1 MSEELD
7 LRKKIF
13 SINFN
18 KAMELKGIQQS
29 DLVKDLHL
37 NSSTVSNWSQGVM
50 LPRSDKLT
58 QLSDYLGVSEASLM
72 GWEKGQSGIEGVAE
86 FDHKIGDRM
95 RELREK
101 EGITAEEAA
110 NKLKMDYSLYC
121 NYEDNKKIPTNSEL
135 VEIAKLY
142 HSTINYLLK
151 DMVDTFNFTI
161 EVSDPDEQHLLYN
174 YRQLTDLGKKKGRD
188 YIDDLSLIKDYRADG
203 MLPLKYRLKKHKRT
217 PKDMND
223 KEEENSKSQEDSPD
237 HRPPKT
243 DTKE

>member
-1 MSEELD
+1 MGFNKEL
-7 LRKKIF
+7 LTFFRNQAGFSQQQLAKNAGVAQS
-13 SINFN
+13 SINYWERGDRIPGVN
-18 KAMELKGIQQS
+18 QIEKLAKALGI
-29 DLVKDLHL
+29 
-37 NSSTVSNWSQGVM
+37 SSSQ
-50 LPRSDKLT
+50 LLT
-58 QLSDYLGVSEASLM
+58 NT
-72 GWEKGQSGIEGVAE
+72 GIEGVAE

-217 PKDMND
+217 QKDMSE

-243 DTKE
+243 DSKE